1 MNYQDIIGC
10 YHETTV
16 AQLIDQCP
24 QTVDILS
31 KYVPDLDA
39 NRQATVE
46 AVASIA
52 DINPDQLC
60 QELFDTVME
69 QTPIE
74 ALDTD
79 VLLELIIRGYDVGH
93 VEQLSKLHRL
103 ARKIEA
109 VHRTH
114 RDVPKGIT
122 LAIKKLERSLTAH
135 LEQENAHVLTRMKHE
150 QPRDLEIPIAQMNEE
165 HSLIKLQLRKLRQMT
180 QSYSAPESACRS
192 WQRFYRELK
201 ALDFRLSE
209 RIYLER
215 DVLFPRFQL

>member
-24 QTVDILS
+24 QTVDISS
-31 KYVPDLDA
+31 KYVPDLGA

-46 AVASIA
+46 AVATIA

-114 RDVPKGIT
+114 RDVPKGVT

-150 QPRDLEIPIAQMNEE
+150 QPRDLEIPIAEMNEE
-165 HSLIKLQLRKLRQMT
+165 HSLIKLV
-180 QSYSAPESACRS
+180 
-192 WQRFYRELK
+192 YR
-201 ALDFRLSE
+201 AS
-209 RIYLER
+209 
-215 DVLFPRFQL
+215 